1 MKKIFTL
8 CVAVATL
15 LSAQAVTIDRAQF
28 KQFRFPHT
36 AQANVEAVAAN
47 LNGTNFNI
55 VANGVA
61 AASADVTFTPNV
73 DSMYWYYNAIPVEY
87 YDSVTPAYFTSYL
100 KYSIDN
106 SESGIYI
113 QYGLLSYDMFLP
125 QGALRDTLKGLEPNT
140 EYVVMAWGIE
150 PSTFTASTPFDTIHI
165 HTLQGQMSDN
175 QISLAYNNGTI
186 AVTTTN
192 NDPYFFIIEDLE
204 TYQQYESD
212 FSQASLKDEARSWIS
227 SVGEYLSYFMSAGNQ
242 NIDVHKFYTSL
253 MAQTMPDGDYIALV
267 CGHNGEYITTPVA
280 YAQFAYVGQT
290 AVDNVNADVK
300 AVKTIQNGQIVIEK
314 NGVKYNMLGTEIK

>member
-15 LSAQAVTIDRAQF
+15 LSAQAVTIERAQF
-28 KQFRFPHT
+28 KQFGFIPK

-73 DSMYWYYNAIPVEY
+73 DSMYWYFNAVPVEN
-87 YDSVTPAYFTSYL
+87 YDSVTPASMTAYL
-100 KYSIDN
+100 KSMLDYYYSD
-106 SESGIYI
+106 YI
-113 QYGLLSYDMFLP
+113 PYIGYGYFLP
-125 QGALRDTLKGLEPNT
+125 QGAVRDTLTGLEPNT
-140 EYVVMAWGIE
+140 EYVVFAWGIE

-165 HTLQGQMSDN
+165 HTLEGQMSDN

-227 SVGEYLSYFMSAGNQ
+227 SVGQYLSYFMSAGNQ
-242 NIDVHKFYTSL
+242 NIDVHNFYTSL
-253 MAQTMPDGDYIALV
+253 IAKTMPDGDYVALA
-267 CGHNGEYITTPVA
+267 CGYNGEYINTAVA

-300 AVKTIQNGQIVIEK
+300 AVKTIRNGQIVIEK
-314 NGVKYNMLGTEIK
+314 NGVKYNMLGTEMK